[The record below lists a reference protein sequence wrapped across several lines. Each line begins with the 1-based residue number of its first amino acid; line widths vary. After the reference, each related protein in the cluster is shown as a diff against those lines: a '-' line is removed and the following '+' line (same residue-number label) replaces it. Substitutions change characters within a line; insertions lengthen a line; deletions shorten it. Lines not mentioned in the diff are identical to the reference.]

1 MFQPLGFEQ
10 RSIDT
15 SLGRMVYYTAAGAP
29 WEDDVPAKDDRETL
43 VFLHGFGGG
52 SSAYEWSKV
61 YPAFAAEYRVIAP
74 DLLGWGRS
82 EHPARSYNI
91 DDYLTTIRE
100 FFEQTC
106 TGPVT
111 AIASSLTAAFT
122 IRVAADRP
130 DLFKSLIL
138 TTPAGLSDFAKT
150 TL

>member
-1 MFQPLGFEQ
+1 MFQPIGFEQ
-10 RSIDT
+10 RSINT
-15 SLGRMVYYTAAGAP
+15 SLGRMAYYTGVGAP
-29 WEDDVPAKDDRETL
+29 WLDNVTAKDDRETL

-74 DLLGWGRS
+74 DLIGWGRS

-91 DDYLTTIRE
+91 EDYLTTIRE

-106 TGPVT
+106 TGPVS

-122 IRVAADRP
+122 IRVAATHP
-130 DLFKSLIL
+130 DL
-138 TTPAGLSDFAKT
+138 
-150 TL
+150 